1 MMSLTIGAGKSVIDI
16 PEAFFPAEGFV
27 GIHDNL
33 HVRTLLMDNGVNRI
47 ALVVLDVS

>member
-27 GIHDNL
+27 GIHGTL
-33 HVRTLLMDNGVNRI
+33 HTKTLLIDNGNF
-47 ALVVLDVS
+47 